1 MDLAPKEVIIQ
12 PRRQNETQIT
22 SNQGQKVR
30 DTGKEL
36 NIFRERGRLVLV
48 EGIRSNFVEEVA
60 SELVGGS

>member
-12 PRRQNETQIT
+12 PRRENGTPIT
-22 SNQGQKVR
+22 SNQGQKAR

-36 NIFRERGRLVLV
+36 NIFRERERLVLA

>member
-12 PRRQNETQIT
+12 PRRENGTQIT
-22 SNQGQKVR
+22 SNQGQKAR

-36 NIFRERGRLVLV
+36 NTFRERERLFLA
-48 EGIRSNFVEEVA
+48 EGLRSNFVEEVA